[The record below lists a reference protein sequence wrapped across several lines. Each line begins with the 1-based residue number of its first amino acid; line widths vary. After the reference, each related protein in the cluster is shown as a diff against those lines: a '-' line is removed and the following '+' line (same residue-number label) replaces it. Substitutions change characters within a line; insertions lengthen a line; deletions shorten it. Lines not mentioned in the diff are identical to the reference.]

1 MCCHSSNTRIRP
13 LARRP
18 GLPSLRRINNAREL
32 QDCKAATPVPRI
44 PFAKAVWKCYGCRE
58 QFNVAVGTVFDDS
71 HIPLNR

>member
-13 LARRP
+13 LTQRP

-32 QDCKAATPVPRI
+32 RKAHPGSKKHVR
-44 PFAKAVWKCYGCRE
+44 KGVWNCYGCRE

-71 HIPLNR
+71 HILLNR